1 MSPCS
6 SGALWSSLAAA
17 NISYVAGAALRAGR
31 HVEFGMTEALDRL
44 CEAMD
49 AEAATDALRRHGLV
63 FSRGWWGGSCE
74 LGGLLAD
81 GIKV

>member
-1 MSPCS
+1 
-6 SGALWSSLAAA
+6 
-17 NISYVAGAALRAGR
+17 
-31 HVEFGMTEALDRL
+31 MTEALDRL